1 MTKSTAQKAT
11 TDAVTESI
19 SAQVKPGKS
28 DKRGA

>member
-11 TDAVTESI
+11 TDAETEST
-19 SAQVKPGKS
+19 SAEVKPGKN